1 MLESLRLLNY
11 KTHTESSITF
21 ETVTGLVGDIGT
33 GKTGLIEALTSAVYG
48 RGFPREMLHTNLA
61 GKTAGEGEIEVLFTD
76 KRRLL
81 ITRKGAAQKVRM
93 QAADGSVQVYE
104 GVQGLAAQVQEF
116 TGFKEIKDT
125 GGSLVLTPQYRALD
139 DPPFGLV
146 HGAPKTIASALT
158 SLSSAMIYT
167 QAQGVLS
174 REITQAKATET
185 ALRAQVERLEQEH
198 AADLATMDVDAVQRQ
213 LTEVK
218 EAHDRYKEKE
228 TLLDKLREVAGAM
241 RTLRKDLKVARVP
254 QEVVD
259 AIAGAWDTVTSIHE
273 ARRLATDLEEV
284 VEAVTTQTATLREL
298 EQEVVQLQAE
308 YDAQKQAVA
317 DLRAAQPDLCPT
329 CGRPLEV
336 V

>member
-48 RGFPREMLHTNLA
+48 RGFPREMLHTTLS
-61 GKTAGEGEIEVLFTD
+61 GKTMGEGEIEVLFTD

-116 TGFKEIKDT
+116 TGFKEIKET

-146 HGAPKTIASALT
+146 HGAPKTIAAALT
-158 SLSSAMIYT
+158 SLSSAMVYT

-174 REITQAKATET
+174 REITQAKAAEGT
-185 ALRAQVERLEQEH
+185 LRTQVERLEQEH
-198 AADLATMDVDAVQRQ
+198 AADLAALDVEAVQQR
-213 LTEVK
+213 LLEVK
-218 EAHDRYKEKE
+218 EANERYQEKEAQLEGLRAVARSFRALRTAYKEAQ
-228 TLLDKLREVAGAM
+228 LPAGL
-241 RTLRKDLKVARVP
+241 TDQLSD
-254 QEVVD
+254 
-259 AIAGAWDTVTSIHE
+259 AWDTMTSVIE
-273 ARRLATDLEEV
+273 AQNSLTAVEDAVDEVESQTLKLKKLDKEITDLQKDYEE
-284 VEAVTTQTATLREL
+284 
-298 EQEVVQLQAE
+298 
-308 YDAQKQAVA
+308 QKRIVA
-317 DLRAAQPDLCPT
+317 DLRAKEPDLCPT